1 LYHFSTEVILDSQ
14 VGIELIFRSLLR
26 VSVDVIIKISE
37 KKLGSVFH
45 LDVFQLLKMQRCV
58 LDKSEAFRNKKQAT
72 VKYAMKSRIIFVRFE
87 TKET

>member
-14 VGIELIFRSLLR
+14 VGIELIFRSLVR

-45 LDVFQLLKMQRCV
+45 LNVFQLLKMQRCV
-58 LDKSEAFRNKKQAT
+58 LDKSEAFRNKKQPT
-72 VKYAMKSRIIFVRFE
+72 VKCAMKSRIIFVRFE